1 MLPYLFATLQQFF
14 QESSTSNRNVS
25 GLNTSFIICC
35 YFASVNIHNF
45 KNYLNMGPRKIENK
59 DELLSGSNKKERRY
73 IKDIMMS
80 YGIFDRENTGI
91 ISAMFS
97 SINGRNVSDLSIA

>member
-1 MLPYLFATLQQFF
+1 
-14 QESSTSNRNVS
+14 
-25 GLNTSFIICC
+25 
-35 YFASVNIHNF
+35 
-45 KNYLNMGPRKIENK
+45 MGPRIIENK
-59 DELLSGSNKKERRY
+59 DELLSGSEKKERRY

-80 YGIFDRENTGI
+80 YGIFDRENAGI

>member
-1 MLPYLFATLQQFF
+1 
-14 QESSTSNRNVS
+14 
-25 GLNTSFIICC
+25 
-35 YFASVNIHNF
+35 
-45 KNYLNMGPRKIENK
+45 MGPRKIENK
-59 DELLSGSNKKERRY
+59 DELLSGSEKKERRY

>member
-1 MLPYLFATLQQFF
+1 M
-14 QESSTSNRNVS
+14 R
-25 GLNTSFIICC
+25 
-35 YFASVNIHNF
+35 
-45 KNYLNMGPRKIENK
+45 PRRIENK
-59 DELLSGSNKKERRY
+59 DELLSGSDKKERRY

-80 YGIFDRENTGI
+80 YGIFDRENIGI